1 MHGVILLA
9 AGSGKRMGSEI
20 ADKVLEKIGGSTPFQ
35 MSIRAFANSKE
46 ISKFTIVFRD
56 FQTKEKTAQRS

>member
-20 ADKVLEKIGGSTPFQ
+20 ADKVLEKIGESTPFQ

-56 FQTKEKTAQRS
+56 FQQKKTAQRS

>member
-20 ADKVLEKIGGSTPFQ
+20 ADKVLEKIGESTPFQ
-35 MSIRAFANSKE
+35 MSIQAFANSKE
-46 ISKFTIVFRD
+46 ISKFTID
-56 FQTKEKTAQRS
+56 